1 LIVEYELAGNGLWLK
16 RMNAGNKQH
25 KFIKQYEIG
34 VFQQLPDCLVCKCR
48 LIHTCTGTYSFVAES
63 GRRFAMTD
71 LEGSFVTNIDSLAA
85 HYAKPTERLLKKRLD
100 HVNAVGRAF
109 IAASP
114 FLVLATGSR
123 EGLDCSPKGDRPGF
137 VEVADDGRTLL
148 IPDRRGNNLIDGL
161 RNLVEDSRIGLIFFV
176 PGVNETY
183 RVNGRARIS
192 SDADLRHRFAVNGK
206 EPTTVMVVTVEQ
218 AFAHC
223 PKALVRSDLW
233 KAASAG
239 RPKGVPTLGDF
250 VAARDPGINSAA
262 FDAAY
267 SQRIPKELY

>member
-1 LIVEYELAGNGLWLK
+1 MA
-16 RMNAGNKQH
+16 
-25 KFIKQYEIG
+25 
-34 VFQQLPDCLVCKCR
+34 
-48 LIHTCTGTYSFVAES
+48 
-63 GRRFAMTD
+63 D
-71 LEGSFVTNIDSLAA
+71 LEGSFVTSIDGLAA
-85 HYAKPTERLLKKRLD
+85 HYAKPTERILKKELD

-137 VEVADDGRTLL
+137 VEVAEDGRTLL

-161 RNLVEDSRIGLIFFV
+161 RNLAVDPRIGLIFFV

-192 SDADLRHRFAVNGK
+192 TDADLRRRLAVNGK
-206 EPTTVMVVTVEQ
+206 DPATVMVVTVEQ
-218 AFAHC
+218 AFPHC

-233 KAASAG
+233 KLATGG
-239 RPKGVPTLGDF
+239 RPQGVPTLGDF
-250 VAARDPGINSAA
+250 VAAREPGTASAA

-267 SQRIPKELY
+267 SERIPNELY

>member
-1 LIVEYELAGNGLWLK
+1 
-16 RMNAGNKQH
+16 
-25 KFIKQYEIG
+25 
-34 VFQQLPDCLVCKCR
+34 
-48 LIHTCTGTYSFVAES
+48 
-63 GRRFAMTD
+63 MTD
-71 LEGSFVTNIDSLAA
+71 LEGSLVTNIDSLAA

-148 IPDRRGNNLIDGL
+148 FPDRRGNNLIDGL
-161 RNLVEDSRIGLIFFV
+161 RNLVEDPRIGLIFFV

-192 SDADLRHRFAVNGK
+192 ADADLRRRLLSTA
-206 EPTTVMVVTVEQ
+206 
-218 AFAHC
+218 
-223 PKALVRSDLW
+223 RSP
-233 KAASAG
+233 
-239 RPKGVPTLGDF
+239 R
-250 VAARDPGINSAA
+250 
-262 FDAAY
+262 
-267 SQRIPKELY
+267 Q

>member
-1 LIVEYELAGNGLWLK
+1 
-16 RMNAGNKQH
+16 
-25 KFIKQYEIG
+25 
-34 VFQQLPDCLVCKCR
+34 
-48 LIHTCTGTYSFVAES
+48 
-63 GRRFAMTD
+63 MTD
-71 LEGSFVTNIDSLAA
+71 LEDSFVTNIDGLAA
-85 HYAKPTERLLKKRLD
+85 HYAKPAERVLKKRLE

-137 VEVADDGRTLL
+137 VEVSDDGRTLL

-161 RNLVEDSRIGLIFFV
+161 RNLVEDARIGLIFLV

-183 RVNGRARIS
+183 RVNGHARIS
-192 SDADLRHRFAVNGK
+192 TDANLRRRFAVDGK
-206 EPTTVMVVTVEQ
+206 EPATVMVVTVEQ
-218 AFAHC
+218 AFPHC

-233 KAASAG
+233 KAASSG

-250 VAARDPGINSAA
+250 VTARDREQTVPRSTQHTANVFRTNFTDCAA
-262 FDAAY
+262 VRGRETTHHARDIGGHC
-267 SQRIPKELY
+267 RPLRKLIPLAKT

>member
-1 LIVEYELAGNGLWLK
+1 V
-16 RMNAGNKQH
+16 
-25 KFIKQYEIG
+25 
-34 VFQQLPDCLVCKCR
+34 
-48 LIHTCTGTYSFVAES
+48 
-63 GRRFAMTD
+63 TD
-71 LEGSFVTNIDSLAA
+71 PEGSFVTNIDGLSA
-85 HYAKPTERLLKKRLD
+85 HYAKPTERVLKKRLD

-114 FLVLATGSR
+114 FLVLATGNR

-161 RNLVEDSRIGLIFFV
+161 RNLVEDARIGLIFFV

-183 RVNGRARIS
+183 RVNGCARVS
-192 SDADLRHRFAVNGK
+192 TDADLKRRFAVNGK
-206 EPTTVMVVTVEQ
+206 EPATVMVVTVEQ
-218 AFAHC
+218 AFPHC

-233 KAASAG
+233 KAASGG
-239 RPKGVPTLGDF
+239 RPQGVPTLGDF
-250 VAARDPGINSAA
+250 VAARDPEINSAA

-267 SQRIPKELY
+267 SQRIPNELY